1 MIQILRSIN
10 RPIKPSDWSIMEMKI
25 YYQKENLLLIRG
37 FWYMRKLRR
46 FRFHKHDWVSYDDKK
61 DYYPLIFLDSNL
73 SFVKFGP
80 FNGNTVNCCQQPIA
94 HCLTWM
100 WIVKIFLYV
109 QQLCN
114 IFPLFLSVDYKSST
128 SSNIWWIIIMQCFV
142 VGTNNV
148 VTTADKPPNKN
159 AYFICTNYLVRKTCY
174 I

>member
-1 MIQILRSIN
+1 MLWLQRCKFDCSFFEYNKCIYKRRYLEFMNIAIILLFVGF
-10 RPIKPSDWSIMEMKI
+10 SD
-25 YYQKENLLLIRG
+25 L
-37 FWYMRKLRR
+37 
-46 FRFHKHDWVSYDDKK
+46 
-61 DYYPLIFLDSNL
+61 NL
-73 SFVKFGP
+73 SFVKFEP
-80 FNGNTVNCCQQPIA
+80 FDGNTVNCCQQPIA

-174 I
+174 V

>member
-1 MIQILRSIN
+1 
-10 RPIKPSDWSIMEMKI
+10 MKI

-37 FWYMRKLRR
+37 FWYIRKLSAFINRIELVMKITIR
-46 FRFHKHDWVSYDDKK
+46 LL
-61 DYYPLIFLDSNL
+61 YYLLIYLDSNL
-73 SFVKFGP
+73 SFVKFET
-80 FNGNTVNCCQQPIA
+80 FDGNTVNCCQQPIA

-100 WIVKIFLYV
+100 WIVKLFLYV

-114 IFPLFLSVDYKSST
+114 IFPLFLSVDNKSST
-128 SSNIWWIIIMQCFV
+128 PSNIWWIIIMQCFV